1 MSRATWSHPSLG
13 PDDLSSGWRPRVTT
27 GVIVL
32 ADGTV
37 IEGFGVG
44 TTGSA
49 VGEICFNTAMT
60 GYEEIL
66 TDPSYAAQ
74 IITFTFPHIGV
85 VGVNDED
92 IEVVNVAAASAAVG
106 AIIRADL
113 SGPSNFRAHA
123 RLDGWLKARGVVGVT
138 GVDTRA
144 LTTLIRERGMPNA
157 VIAHVSDSAF
167 DLDALR
173 AKAARWPGIDGMD
186 LVPEVGSTQRY
197 DWDET
202 SWALESGYSPR
213 QATRFYVVAIDYGT
227 KRNILRLLN
236 DCGCAVTVVPA
247 TTRPEDILALKPD
260 GIVLSNGP
268 GDPTA
273 TGAYAVPTIQAL
285 LEARVPVF
293 GVCLG
298 HQLLG
303 LAVGARTVK
312 MPQGH
317 HGANHP
323 VKDFLTGKVEVVSMN
338 HGFAVERASL
348 PANAEET
355 HVSLFDGSNCGI
367 ALADRPAFSVQYHPE
382 ASPGP
387 RDSHYLFRRFVD
399 LIAASKAGAT
409 RAVLAGC

>member
-1 MSRATWSHPSLG
+1 MSRATQPDLPLE
-13 PDDLSSGWRPRVTT
+13 PDDASHGWRPRIAT
-27 GVIVL
+27 GVIAL
-32 ADGTV
+32 GDGVV

-44 TTGSA
+44 ASGSA
-49 VGEICFNTAMT
+49 VGEVCFNTAMT

-74 IITFTFPHIGV
+74 IVTFTFPHIGI

-92 IEVVNVAAASAAVG
+92 IEVLNAASASAAVG
-106 AIIRADL
+106 AIMRADL
-113 SGPSNFRAHA
+113 SGPSNFRAKA
-123 RLDGWLKARGVVGVT
+123 RLDSWMKARGIIGVT

-157 VIAHVSDSAF
+157 VIAHSPDGAF

-173 AKAARWPGIDGMD
+173 AKAAAWPGIDGMD
-186 LVPEVGSTQRY
+186 LVPAVGSTQRS

-202 SWALESGYSPR
+202 SWTLENGYSR
-213 QATRFYVVAIDYGT
+213 RDATRFHVVAIDYGT
-227 KRNILRLLN
+227 KRNILRLLS
-236 DCGCAVTVVPA
+236 DTGCAVTVVP
-247 TTRPEDILALKPD
+247 TTASAEEILALNPD
-260 GIVLSNGP
+260 GVVLSNGP
-268 GDPTA
+268 GDPAA
-273 TGAYAVPTIQAL
+273 TGEYAVPTIQAL
-285 LEARVPVF
+285 LETKVPLF

-323 VKDFLTGKVEVVSMN
+323 VKDFTTGKVEVVSMN
-338 HGFAVERASL
+338 HGFAVDRASL

-387 RDSHYLFRRFVD
+387 RDSHYLFQRFVD
-399 LIAASKAGAT
+399 LIAASKSKATGA
-409 RAVLAGC
+409 A

>member
-1 MSRATWSHPSLG
+1 MSRATHP
-13 PDDLSSGWRPRVTT
+13 DLSPRPDATVSGWSPRIAS

-32 ADGTV
+32 ADGSV

-44 TTGSA
+44 AIGSA
-49 VGEICFNTAMT
+49 VGEVCFNTAMT

-74 IITFTFPHIGV
+74 IVTFTFPHIGV

-92 IEVVNVAAASAAVG
+92 VETVNVAAAPAAVG
-106 AIIRADL
+106 AIMRADV
-113 SGPSNFRAHA
+113 SAPSNFRAKA
-123 RLDGWLKARGVVGVT
+123 RLDAWLKARGVVGVT

-144 LTTLIRERGMPNA
+144 LTALIRERGMPNA
-157 VIAHVSDSAF
+157 VIAHSPDGVF

-173 AKAARWPGIDGMD
+173 LEAARWPGIDGMD
-186 LVPEVGSTQRY
+186 LVPKVGATQRY
-197 DWDET
+197 EWDET
-202 SWALESGYSPR
+202 SWTLDDGYR
-213 QATRFYVVAIDYGT
+213 RRDATRFHVVAIDYGA

-247 TTRPEDILALKPD
+247 TASAEDILALKPD
-260 GIVLSNGP
+260 GVVLSNGP
-268 GDPTA
+268 GDPAA
-273 TGAYAVPTIQAL
+273 TGEYAVPTIQAL
-285 LEARVPVF
+285 LNEKVPIF

-303 LAVGARTVK
+303 LAVGGRTVK

-323 VKDFLTGKVEVVSMN
+323 VKDFTTGKVEIVSMN
-338 HGFAVERASL
+338 HGFAVDRGSL
-348 PANAEET
+348 PPTANET

-387 RDSHYLFRRFVD
+387 RDSHYLFRRFAD
-399 LIAASKAGAT
+399 LMATSKDGAT
-409 RAVLAGC
+409 RGA

>member
-1 MSRATWSHPSLG
+1 MTSATEPLLSPRR
-13 PDDLSSGWRPRVTT
+13 DDASSGWRPRVAT

-32 ADGTV
+32 ADGAL

-44 TTGSA
+44 ATGEA

-74 IITFTFPHIGV
+74 IITFTFPHIGI

-92 IEVVNVAAASAAVG
+92 IEVVNPAAAPAAVG
-106 AIIRADL
+106 AVMRADL
-113 SGPSNFRAHA
+113 SAPSNFRSHA
-123 RLDGWLKARGVVGVT
+123 RLDSWLKARGVVGVT

-157 VIAHVSDSAF
+157 VIAHSPDGAF

-173 AKAARWPGIDGMD
+173 ARAARWPGIDGTD
-186 LVPEVGSTQRY
+186 LVPAVGATQRY

-202 SWALESGYSPR
+202 SWTLENGFGHR
-213 QATRFYVVAIDYGT
+213 RATRFQVVTIDYGT

-247 TTRPEDILALKPD
+247 TASAEEILALRPD
-260 GIVLSNGP
+260 GVVLSNGP
-268 GDPTA
+268 GDPAA
-273 TGAYAVPTIQAL
+273 TGEYAAPTIKAL
-285 LEARVPVF
+285 IEAKVPLF
-293 GVCLG
+293 GICLG

-323 VKDFLTGKVEVVSMN
+323 VKDFLTGKVEIVSMN
-338 HGFAVERASL
+338 HGFAVDRASL

-399 LIAASKAGAT
+399 MIAASKAEAT
-409 RAVLAGC
+409 RAA

>member
-1 MSRATWSHPSLG
+1 MSRATQALLSSGEDSP
-13 PDDLSSGWRPRVTT
+13 SSGWRPRVAT

-32 ADGTV
+32 ADGAL

-44 TTGSA
+44 ATGSA

-74 IITFTFPHIGV
+74 IITFTFPHIGI

-92 IEVVNVAAASAAVG
+92 VEAVNAAAASAAVG
-106 AIIRADL
+106 AVMRADV
-113 SGPSNFRAHA
+113 SAPSNFRAHA
-123 RLDGWLKARGVVGVT
+123 RLDTWLKARGVVGVT

-157 VIAHVSDSAF
+157 VIAHSPDGAF

-173 AKAARWPGIDGMD
+173 AKAARWGGIDGTD
-186 LVPEVGSTQRY
+186 LVPAVGSTQRY

-202 SWALESGYSPR
+202 SWALEGGYSRR
-213 QATRFYVVAIDYGT
+213 QGTRFHVVAIDYGT

-236 DCGCAVTVVPA
+236 DCGCSVTVVPA
-247 TTRPEDILALKPD
+247 TASADDILALKPD
-260 GIVLSNGP
+260 GVVLSNGP
-268 GDPTA
+268 GDPAA
-273 TGAYAVPTIQAL
+273 TGEYAVPTIQAL
-285 LEARVPVF
+285 LERKTPLF

-303 LAVGARTVK
+303 LAVGGRTVK
-312 MPQGH
+312 MAQGH

-323 VKDFLTGKVEVVSMN
+323 VKDFTTGKVEIVSMN
-338 HGFAVERASL
+338 HGFAVDRASL

-409 RAVLAGC
+409 RAA

>member
-1 MSRATWSHPSLG
+1 MPSATHPNVSTAAT
-13 PDDLSSGWRPRVTT
+13 DDISSAGWRPRIAT

-32 ADGTV
+32 ANGAV

-44 TTGSA
+44 ATGSA
-49 VGEICFNTAMT
+49 VGEVCFNTAMT

-74 IITFTFPHIGV
+74 IVTFTFPHIGV

-92 IEVVNVAAASAAVG
+92 IEVVNPAAAPAAVG
-106 AIIRADL
+106 AIMRADI
-113 SGPSNFRAHA
+113 SEQSNFRAKA
-123 RLDGWLKARGVVGVT
+123 RLDGWLTARGVIGVT

-144 LTTLIRERGMPNA
+144 LTTLIRKHGMPNA
-157 VIAHVSDSAF
+157 VIAHSPDGAF

-173 AKAARWPGIDGMD
+173 AEAARWHGIDGMD
-186 LVPEVGSTQRY
+186 LVPAVGATQRY

-202 SWALESGYSPR
+202 SWTLDKGYGKR
-213 QATRFYVVAIDYGT
+213 QATRFHVVAVDYGI

-247 TTRPEDILALKPD
+247 TASAEDILALKPD
-260 GIVLSNGP
+260 GVFLSNGP
-268 GDPTA
+268 GDPAA
-273 TGAYAVPTIQAL
+273 TGEYAVPTIQAL
-285 LEARVPVF
+285 LETKTPLF
-293 GVCLG
+293 GICLG

-303 LAVGARTVK
+303 LAVGGRTVK

-317 HGANHP
+317 HGTNHP
-323 VKDFLTGKVEVVSMN
+323 VKDFTTGKVEIVSMN
-338 HGFAVERASL
+338 HGFAVDRASL

-367 ALADRPAFSVQYHPE
+367 ALSDRPAFSVQYHPE

-399 LIAASKAGAT
+399 LIAAH
-409 RAVLAGC
+409 

>member
-1 MSRATWSHPSLG
+1 MSRATQPGLPLE
-13 PDDLSSGWRPRVTT
+13 PDDASPGWRPRIAT

-32 ADGTV
+32 ADGAV

-44 TTGSA
+44 ATGSA
-49 VGEICFNTAMT
+49 VGEVCFNTAMT

-74 IITFTFPHIGV
+74 IVTFTFPHIGV

-92 IEVVNVAAASAAVG
+92 IEVVNAASASAAVG
-106 AIIRADL
+106 AIMRADV
-113 SGPSNFRAHA
+113 SAQSNFRAKS
-123 RLDGWLKARGVVGVT
+123 RLDSWMKARGIIGVT

-157 VIAHVSDSAF
+157 VIAHSPEGAF
-167 DLDALR
+167 DLDAMR
-173 AKAARWPGIDGMD
+173 AKAAAWPGIDGMD
-186 LVPEVGSTQRY
+186 LVPAVGSTQRSN
-197 DWDET
+197 WDEA
-202 SWALESGYSPR
+202 SWTLENGYR
-213 QATRFYVVAIDYGT
+213 RRDATRFHVVAIDYGT

-236 DCGCAVTVVPA
+236 DAGCAVTVVPA
-247 TTRPEDILALKPD
+247 TAGAEEILALKPD
-260 GIVLSNGP
+260 GVVLSNGP
-268 GDPTA
+268 GDPAA
-273 TGAYAVPTIQAL
+273 TGEYAVPTIRAL
-285 LEARVPVF
+285 LETKMPLF

-323 VKDFLTGKVEVVSMN
+323 VKDFTTGKVEVVSMN
-338 HGFAVERASL
+338 HGFAVDRASL

-399 LIAASKAGAT
+399 LIAASKSEAT
-409 RAVLAGC
+409 RAA

>member
-1 MSRATWSHPSLG
+1 MSSATHTNVSDAADDQSL
-13 PDDLSSGWRPRVTT
+13 GWRPRVAT

-32 ADGTV
+32 ADGAV

-44 TTGSA
+44 ATGSA
-49 VGEICFNTAMT
+49 AGEVCFNTAMT

-74 IITFTFPHIGV
+74 IVTFTFPHIGI

-92 IEVVNVAAASAAVG
+92 IEVVNAAGSAAVG
-106 AIIRADL
+106 AIMRAEV
-113 SGPSNFRAHA
+113 SAPSNFRSHA
-123 RLDGWLKARGVVGVT
+123 RFDSWLKARGIIGVT

-144 LTTLIRERGMPNA
+144 LTTLIRKRGMPNA
-157 VIAHVSDSAF
+157 VIAHAPDGAF

-173 AKAARWPGIDGMD
+173 AKAAHWPGIDGMD
-186 LVPEVGSTQRY
+186 LVPAVGSTQRY

-202 SWALESGYSPR
+202 SWSLEAGYGRR
-213 QATRFYVVAIDYGT
+213 QATRFHVIAIDYGT

-247 TTRPEDILALKPD
+247 TASAEDILALKPD
-260 GIVLSNGP
+260 GVVLSNGP
-268 GDPTA
+268 GDPAA
-273 TGAYAVPTIQAL
+273 TGEYAVPTIQAL
-285 LEARVPVF
+285 LAAKTPLF
-293 GVCLG
+293 GICLG

-323 VKDFLTGKVEVVSMN
+323 VKDFTTGKVEVVSMN
-338 HGFAVERASL
+338 HGFAVDRATL

-399 LIAASKAGAT
+399 LIVASKAAGAP
-409 RAVLAGC
+409 RAA

>member
-1 MSRATWSHPSLG
+1 MSSATRIDTLASG
-13 PDDLSSGWRPRVTT
+13 RDDGANSGWRPRVATA
-27 GVIVL
+27 VLVL
-32 ADGTV
+32 ANGEV

-44 TTGSA
+44 AVGSA
-49 VGEICFNTAMT
+49 VGEVCFNTAMT

-74 IITFTFPHIGV
+74 IVTFTFPHIGI

-92 IEVVNVAAASAAVG
+92 IEVVNPAAASAAVG
-106 AIIRADL
+106 AIMRADL
-113 SGPSNFRAHA
+113 SGPSNFRAKG
-123 RLDGWLKARGVVGVT
+123 RLDAWLKSRGVIGLT

-144 LTTLIRERGMPNA
+144 LTTLIRKSGMPNA
-157 VIAHVSDSAF
+157 VIAHSPDGAF

-173 AKAARWPGIDGMD
+173 AEAKRWPGIDGMD
-186 LVPEVGSTQRY
+186 LVPAVGATQRY

-202 SWALESGYSPR
+202 SWALGSGYGKR
-213 QATRFYVVAIDYGT
+213 RETRFHVVAVDYGI

-236 DCGCAVTVVPA
+236 DCGCSVTVMPA
-247 TTRPEDILALKPD
+247 TATAEEILAQRPD
-260 GIVLSNGP
+260 GVFLSNGP
-268 GDPTA
+268 GDPAA
-273 TGAYAVPTIQAL
+273 TGVYAVPTIQAL
-285 LEARVPVF
+285 LETKIPLF
-293 GVCLG
+293 GICLG

-323 VKDFLTGKVEVVSMN
+323 VKDFTTGKVEIVSMN
-338 HGFAVERASL
+338 HGFAVERESL
-348 PANAEET
+348 PPNAEET
-355 HVSLFDGSNCGI
+355 HVSLFDGSNCGV
-367 ALADRPAFSVQYHPE
+367 ALIDRPAFSVQYHPE

-399 LIAASKAGAT
+399 LVAASKDAS
-409 RAVLAGC
+409 RAA

>member
-1 MSRATWSHPSLG
+1 MSRATRTNPQDDADDPSI
-13 PDDLSSGWRPRVTT
+13 GWRPRVAT

-32 ADGTV
+32 ADGVV

-44 TTGSA
+44 ATGSA
-49 VGEICFNTAMT
+49 VGEVCFNTAMT

-74 IITFTFPHIGV
+74 IVTFTFPHIGV

-92 IEVVNVAAASAAVG
+92 IEVVNAAGAAAVG
-106 AIIRADL
+106 AVMRADV
-113 SGPSNFRAHA
+113 SAPSNFRAKT
-123 RLDGWLKARGVVGVT
+123 RLDRWLKARGIIGVT

-144 LTTLIRERGMPNA
+144 LTTLIRKRGMPNA
-157 VIAHVSDSAF
+157 VIAHAPDGAF

-173 AKAARWPGIDGMD
+173 AEAARWPGIDGMD
-186 LVPEVGSTQRY
+186 LVPAVGATQRF
-197 DWDET
+197 DWNET
-202 SWALESGYSPR
+202 SWSLEEGYGRR
-213 QATRFYVVAIDYGT
+213 QTTRFHVAAIDYGA

-247 TTRPEDILALKPD
+247 RASAEEILALKPD
-260 GIVLSNGP
+260 GVVLSNGP
-268 GDPTA
+268 GDPAA
-273 TGAYAVPTIQAL
+273 TGEYAVPTIQAL
-285 LEARVPVF
+285 LAAKTPLF
-293 GVCLG
+293 GICLG

-323 VKDFLTGKVEVVSMN
+323 VKDFTTGKVEIVSMN
-338 HGFAVERASL
+338 HGFAVDRASL

-387 RDSHYLFRRFVD
+387 RDSHYLFDRFVD
-399 LIAASKAGAT
+399 LIAASKGEGAP
-409 RAVLAGC
+409 RAA

>member
-1 MSRATWSHPSLG
+1 MSSATRSNATAHNADERSA
-13 PDDLSSGWRPRVTT
+13 GWRQLIAT

-44 TTGSA
+44 ATGSA
-49 VGEICFNTAMT
+49 IGEVCFNTAMT

-74 IITFTFPHIGV
+74 IITFTFPHIGI
-85 VGVNDED
+85 VGVNEED
-92 IEVVNVAAASAAVG
+92 IEMINPAAGSAAVG
-106 AIIRADL
+106 VVLRANI
-113 SGPSNFRAHA
+113 SEPSNFRAKA
-123 RLDGWLKARGVVGVT
+123 RLDSWLRARGIVGVT

-144 LTTLIRERGMPNA
+144 LTTLIRKHGMPNA
-157 VIAHVSDSAF
+157 VIAHSPDGAF

-173 AKAARWPGIDGMD
+173 AEAARWPGIDGMD
-186 LVPEVGSTQRY
+186 LVPAVGRTQRCE
-197 DWDET
+197 WDET
-202 SWALESGYSPR
+202 SWTLEKGYSR
-213 QATRFYVVAIDYGT
+213 RHAARFYVVAIDYGA

-247 TTRPEDILALKPD
+247 TASADDILALKPD
-260 GIVLSNGP
+260 GVVLSNGP
-268 GDPTA
+268 GDPAA
-273 TGAYAVPTIQAL
+273 TGLYAVPTIQAL
-285 LEARVPVF
+285 LEAKTPLF

-303 LAVGARTVK
+303 LAVGARTSK
-312 MPQGH
+312 MSQGH

-323 VKDFLTGKVEVVSMN
+323 VKDFTTGKVEVVSMN
-338 HGFAVERASL
+338 HGFTVDRASL
-348 PANAEET
+348 PANVEET

-367 ALADRPAFSVQYHPE
+367 ALTDRPAFSVQYHPE

-399 LIAASKAGAT
+399 LIAASKDPRAT
-409 RAVLAGC
+409 RAA